1 MADEAAN
8 VEAPWRD
15 DNATI
20 SAAPVEAATPDDGT
34 TVTCPVCQQSFA
46 RQGKRQWCSDAC
58 KAAAWRRRRQAAPPR
73 VVLPP
78 ARPRRPITVYECEGC
93 GARAIGQQR
102 CEECG
107 TFMRKLGLGGPC
119 PHCDEPVA
127 VTELLDQEVVLS
139 N

>member
-93 GARAIGQQR
+93 GARAVGQQR

>member
-20 SAAPVEAATPDDGT
+20 SAAPVEAAPPDDGT

-93 GARAIGQQR
+93 GARAVGQQR

>member
-1 MADEAAN
+1 
-8 VEAPWRD
+8 
-15 DNATI
+15 
-20 SAAPVEAATPDDGT
+20 VEAATPDDGT

-93 GARAIGQQR
+93 GARAVGQQR